1 MNIAKTTVTFAVAL
15 LTALASAPASS
26 RPLKITAHCALY
38 PVAVEFFKRKKMTQV
53 LAAASNDDGDMT
65 EIWMDD
71 KQDHWA
77 LVLHRR
83 KKGLGDFACV
93 ADYGRGVAATRNFI
107 EKGLP
112 N

>member
-1 MNIAKTTVTFAVAL
+1 MNIAKTIAIFVAAFL
-15 LTALASAPASS
+15 IVLAAAPAWST
-26 RPLKITAHCALY
+26 PLKITAKCSPY
-38 PVAVEFFKRKKMTQV
+38 PQAVAFFKQKKMTQI
-53 LAAASNDDGDMT
+53 LAAASNDEGDLV

-107 EKGLP
+107 EKGLG